1 MIQFAEM
8 PSINRIGSVYFLFQG
23 LEFELDDEK
32 NIIKKNVDNRYLILN
47 KINENGDKVP
57 FIIDYISGKILK
69 RINNQ

>member
-47 KINENGDKVP
+47 KIKENGGKVP